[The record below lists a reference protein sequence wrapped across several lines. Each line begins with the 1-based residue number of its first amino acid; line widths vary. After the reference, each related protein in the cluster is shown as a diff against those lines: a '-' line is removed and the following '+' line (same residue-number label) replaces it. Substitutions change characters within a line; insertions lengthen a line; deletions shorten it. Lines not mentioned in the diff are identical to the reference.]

1 MKIVRIE
8 DLKVGTIVSKD
19 MFNESGNL
27 MLSSGTVIDQNHINY
42 FLSHGIENMLVD
54 EEPEAN
60 EAISPAHGAYENLRV
75 LYRSALDEAKKMHS
89 TVFQGNQIDLDA
101 ICDIVS
107 TGVEVTKTEENVLRI
122 LRSVSQGEDY
132 LFSHPVNVSI
142 LASKMAI
149 WLGYDPLLAALAGIF
164 HDIGKAKV
172 KSQLFYKTTPL
183 EAGELD
189 QIKEHAMFG
198 YDVLKKA
205 FSGIMDGTVRHKHIT
220 PQYAK
225 EILRTTI
232 EHHERETGTGYPFGL
247 NSENISFYSKIISV
261 ADVFDA
267 ITSDR
272 HYREGA
278 SPYVAFR
285 IMQEEAFRGLNAQI
299 TQVFLDKIAR
309 YFVGN
314 KVRLSDGRH
323 GEVVYLNK
331 NDPNHPLV
339 KCGQEFVDLSTNY
352 SITIDEVLE

>member
-1 MKIVRIE
+1 MKYVRVE
-8 DLKVGTIVSKD
+8 DLKIGTVISKD

-27 MLSSGTVIDQNHINY
+27 MLSSGTVVDQNHINY
-42 FLSHGIENMLVD
+42 FLSHGIDKMLID
-54 EEPEAN
+54 EVEEVV
-60 EAISPAHGAYENLRV
+60 EAISPAHGAYEKLRF
-75 LYRSALDEAKKMHS
+75 LYRRALDEAKIMHS
-89 TVFQGNQIDLDA
+89 TVFQGNPIDLDA
-101 ICDIVS
+101 ISEIVVQ
-107 TGVEVTKTEENVLRI
+107 GVEVTETEENVLRV
-122 LRSVSQGEDY
+122 LRTVSQGEDY

-142 LASKMAI
+142 LASKMAM
-149 WLGYDPLLAALAGIF
+149 WLGYDPLLAGLAGVF
-164 HDIGKAKV
+164 HDIGKARI

-183 EAGELD
+183 EVGELD
-189 QIKEHAMFG
+189 QIKEHPMLG

-205 FSGIMDGTVRHKHIT
+205 FSGILDGSVKHKYIT

-232 EHHERETGTGYPFGL
+232 EHHERETSAGYPFGL

-261 ADVFDA
+261 ADVYDA

-314 KVRLSDGRH
+314 KVRLSDGRL

-339 KCGQEFVDLSTNY
+339 KCGQDFVDLSTNY
-352 SITIDEVLE
+352 SITIEEVLE

>member
-1 MKIVRIE
+1 MKFVCVE
-8 DLKVGTIVSKD
+8 DLKVGTIISKD
-19 MFNESGNL
+19 MFNENGNL
-27 MLSSGTVIDQNHINY
+27 MLSSGTVVDQNHINY
-42 FLSHGIENMLVD
+42 FLSHGIDRMLID
-54 EEPEAN
+54 EDDEAL
-60 EAISPAHGAYENLRV
+60 EAISPAHGVYESLRT
-75 LYRSALDEAKKMHS
+75 LYRRALDEAKKMHS

-101 ICDIVS
+101 ISEIVVQ
-107 TGVEVTKTEENVLRI
+107 GVEATRKEENVLRI

-132 LFSHPVNVSI
+132 LFSHPVNVAI
-142 LASKMAI
+142 LASKMAR
-149 WLGYDPLLAALAGIF
+149 WLDCDPLLAAFAGIF

-183 EAGELD
+183 ESAELD

-198 YDVLKKA
+198 YDVLKKTFA
-205 FSGIMDGTVRHKHIT
+205 GIIDGTAVHKHIT

-261 ADVFDA
+261 ADVYDA

-309 YFVGN
+309 YFIGN
-314 KVRLSDGRH
+314 KVRLSDGRN

-339 KCGQEFVDLSTNY
+339 KCGQDFVDLSTNY
-352 SITIDEVLE
+352 GITIDEVLE